1 MLFFALIIKFKRKN
15 HNQSTINDKYL
26 FKNELFLN
34 IDLVLEL

>member
-34 IDLVLEL
+34 KYLSFEL